1 MTSKDWTRIASE
13 NKRVTHFRQSN
24 VKKLKKEKNKE
35 KSVGKKATTMGGFS
49 FFFLTSHAG
58 LWITVQIG
66 SLTEEPTNAVPISL
80 LQRLENTVRVAVRI
94 LKVGPVGPLVG
105 VSRPGSPPVT

>member
-1 MTSKDWTRIASE
+1 MLA
-13 NKRVTHFRQSN
+13 KRLPRW
-24 VKKLKKEKNKE
+24 
-35 KSVGKKATTMGGFS
+35 GGFL
-49 FFFLTSHAG
+49 FFFLASHAG